1 MKLDDTFTLTAPRA
15 EVWNYLL
22 DVKKV
27 ARCIPGAESVEQI
40 DDNHYKGTLVVQ
52 LGPVKPKFIGDV
64 TITDMV
70 EPERMT
76 GFFRAKD
83 RGAGSNISAQFVFSL
98 AETEPTVTS
107 AHYNCDLVIRG
118 RMAAFGSSVIIETA
132 KQLTAAF
139 AASLQEELNAPDPTN
154 GVFPAEATPET
165 APGAAA
171 STRPRTLSRDDLLQV
186 RMGSL
191 HGKAVANVSSRRRQY
206 AWLTNAQFR
215 EFIPE

>member
-1 MKLDDTFTLTAPRA
+1 MKLDDTFALTAPRA
-15 EVWNYLL
+15 DVWNYLL

-40 DDNHYKGTLVVQ
+40 DDTHYKGTLAVQ

-98 AETEPTVTS
+98 AETEPTVTT

-118 RMAAFGSSVIIETA
+118 RMAAFGSSVITETA

-139 AASLQEELNAPDPTN
+139 AASLQQELNAPP
-154 GVFPAEATPET
+154 PASAVLPAGATSET

-171 STRPRTLSRDDLLQV
+171 STRPRVSLIMIFFKSVWAVLKEKLSGMFHRGGADTHD
-186 RMGSL
+186 
-191 HGKAVANVSSRRRQY
+191 
-206 AWLTNAQFR
+206 
-215 EFIPE
+215 